1 MNTIHSHIKRYRKY
15 ILLTIVLICIQ
26 TLLNFIG
33 PLVIRKILIDVE
45 TNKESNILSYFII
58 FLLSLTM
65 IYLIKIISSYVYTK
79 FALKFKVNESKRMY
93 HELFKTHYAY
103 ISKFEPSYFI
113 TRIKQAV
120 DNLFNLLGDKVSRAA
135 IAILTIIISLYFVT
149 DISIYLVIL
158 FVVLSL
164 LNFYGYKGI
173 NNKLK
178 EDSSKLQNIC
188 ADNFKN
194 IINVVQNIEQI
205 KQIGE
210 YAGFVNMTGKYVHI
224 IEEENNKLLLKSNI
238 VSIVLGFIINI
249 IKNSV
254 LLLSIYLYFN
264 KQIIFADI
272 IFINMILGIYFSALT
287 DLKNINISLRDVRA
301 SMTFINEELL
311 DNQEEQTFS
320 VELHEIEDIQFKINA
335 FSYDGDKNI
344 LEAIDLKINKHD
356 KIALVGESG
365 SGKSTLIKLLLRL
378 YTFNDIYIN
387 NIPIDQY
394 ALKSIRRKIYV
405 ISQNAYMFPGSIR
418 DNIVV
423 GLEDY
428 DEAKLQQILNYSF
441 LEPFNQLPEGLD
453 TPIREKGLNF
463 SGGQKQKI
471 VIARMLMHDP
481 DVIVFDE
488 STSALDSNS
497 ENTIFYDIQDLLK
510 HKTVIKVSHRLSSV
524 QDSDYIAVLKDG
536 KIEAIGNHNMLLDS
550 SEEYKRLFTKQISS
564 T

>member
-1 MNTIHSHIKRYRKY
+1 M
-15 ILLTIVLICIQ
+15 
-26 TLLNFIG
+26 
-33 PLVIRKILIDVE
+33 
-45 TNKESNILSYFII
+45 
-58 FLLSLTM
+58 
-65 IYLIKIISSYVYTK
+65 
-79 FALKFKVNESKRMY
+79 
-93 HELFKTHYAY
+93 
-103 ISKFEPSYFI
+103 
-113 TRIKQAV
+113 
-120 DNLFNLLGDKVSRAA
+120 
-135 IAILTIIISLYFVT
+135 
-149 DISIYLVIL
+149 
-158 FVVLSL
+158 
-164 LNFYGYKGI
+164 
-173 NNKLK
+173 
-178 EDSSKLQNIC
+178 
-188 ADNFKN
+188 
-194 IINVVQNIEQI
+194 VQNIEQI

-394 ALKSIRRKIYV
+394 ALKSIRRKKIYV

-441 LEPFNQLPEGLD
+441 LEPFSQLPEGLD
-453 TPIREKGLNF
+453 TPIREKR
-463 SGGQKQKI
+463 
-471 VIARMLMHDP
+471 V
-481 DVIVFDE
+481 E
-488 STSALDSNS
+488 
-497 ENTIFYDIQDLLK
+497 
-510 HKTVIKVSHRLSSV
+510 
-524 QDSDYIAVLKDG
+524 
-536 KIEAIGNHNMLLDS
+536 
-550 SEEYKRLFTKQISS
+550 LFRRAKAKK
-564 T
+564 